1 MPTLQDYACVADA
14 STRDELRDSLISLA
28 AKLDFP
34 LLTTMLVIER
44 PQQPPA
50 CVPLSNVPPGFAEAS
65 LEATGIKRDPV
76 LHALARSHL
85 PFVWTQR
92 TYTDAAAGDLWEIQ
106 APFGYHNGVAVALHL
121 PGARHFLLGVDRQ
134 DRLPTRSK
142 QLSRLLADVHLMA
155 VHAQAAAVRLLT
167 PLVQQDPSVQLT
179 PREIEVLRW
188 TKLGKDA
195 AAIALILGLS
205 VHTVKFHCENAIR
218 KLGAENKHGAV
229 IKALEFGLLDLE
241 PGAS

>member
-1 MPTLQDYACVADA
+1 MPTLQDYTSVADA
-14 STRDELRDSLISLA
+14 ASREELRGALISLA
-28 AKLDFP
+28 DKLGFP

-44 PQQPPA
+44 PQRPAA
-50 CVPLSNVPPGFAEAS
+50 CVPLSNVPAGFAEAS
-65 LEATGIKRDPV
+65 VEQTGIKRDPV
-76 LHALARSHL
+76 LRALSKTHL
-85 PFVWTQR
+85 PFIWTQR
-92 TYTDAAAGDLWEIQ
+92 TYADAGAGDLWDIQ
-106 APFGYHNGVAVALHL
+106 APWGYHNGVAVALHL

-134 DRLPTRSK
+134 DRIPTGSR

-167 PLVQQDPSVQLT
+167 PLVQPEASAQLT
-179 PREIEVLRW
+179 PRELEVLRW
-188 TKLGKDA
+188 TRLGKDA

-229 IKALEFGLLDLE
+229 IKALEFGLLD
-241 PGAS
+241 GGQD